1 LPIGS
6 GSWNSAADQPP
17 FRGKRGSACEAL
29 AAALIGDIDGR
40 ALPAGVGFLGLHF
53 SKATLSP
60 GRPCF
65 VIPNQFV
72 LRLEILAD
80 CVSIVTLKRD
90 RKLIP
95 SSPSMSCP
103 YVA

>member
-1 LPIGS
+1 MRFS
-6 GSWNSAADQPP
+6 KSSSTPP
-17 FRGKRGSACEAL
+17 KTSPCPAL
-29 AAALIGDIDGR
+29 AAEQGQS
-40 ALPAGVGFLGLHF
+40 VGFLGLHF
-53 SKATLSP
+53 SNATLSP

-95 SSPSMSCP
+95 SSPSMPSP